1 MQLTR
6 LLLRQFRNHAETALE
21 FSPGLNLLLGD
32 NGEGKTNVLEGISYL
47 CLGRSFH
54 GASDAS
60 VVQMGTDGFL
70 VRGALASDG
79 GVEYK
84 VESGYASLSS
94 AKRLTIGGSEIG
106 RRTDLIGRFPV
117 VVLAPEHAGITAG
130 GPAERRKFLDLTVSQ
145 ASRIYLED
153 LVEYRRAL
161 RQRNKA
167 LLDAKLARRL
177 PGASLDPWSDLLIRS
192 GSRIAL
198 RRMEF
203 VEEFRPYVERAFAA
217 LAGVEEHP
225 SLAYVSEIVPERSM
239 TTEAAESAFRT
250 ALGTVEREE
259 AKAGT
264 TLVGPHRDELE
275 LEINERSVREFASQ
289 GQHKTFLVGLKLAE
303 FSYLKDRCN
312 ETPLLL
318 LDDVFSEL
326 DAHRCRHL
334 LDLVADAGQAFVTAT
349 DERLVPSDGRSAEP
363 RARFNV
369 QGGRVERI
377 EVARN

>member
-21 FSPGLNLLLGD
+21 LSPGLNLLLGD

-84 VESGYASLSS
+84 VESGYEPLSGT
-94 AKRLTIGGSEIG
+94 KRLTIGGTEIG

-145 ASRIYLED
+145 ASRVYLED
-153 LVEYRRAL
+153 LLEYRRAL
-161 RQRNKA
+161 RQRNKV
-167 LLDAKLARRL
+167 LLDAKLARRS
-177 PGASLDPWSDLLIRS
+177 PGPSLDPWTDLLVNS
-192 GSRIAL
+192 GSRIAM
-198 RRMEF
+198 RRREF
-203 VEEFRPYVERAFAA
+203 VEEFRPHVERAFAA
-217 LAGVEEHP
+217 LAGAEERP
-225 SLAYVSEIVPERSM
+225 TLAYASEILPEDPV
-239 TTEAAESAFRT
+239 AADTVAETFRT
-250 ALGTVEREE
+250 ALGRVEREE

-264 TLVGPHRDELE
+264 TLVGPHRDELD
-275 LEINERSVREFASQ
+275 LAINERSVREFASQ

-334 LDLVADAGQAFVTAT
+334 LGLVAEAGQAFVTAT
-349 DERLVPSDGRSAEP
+349 DERLVPPDGQRTAP
-363 RARFNV
+363 RTRFNV
-369 QGGRVERI
+369 QGGRIERI
-377 EVARN
+377 EVARS

>member
-21 FSPGLNLLLGD
+21 FSSGLNLLLGD

-60 VVQMGTDGFL
+60 VAQIGTDGFL
-70 VRGALASDG
+70 ARGVLASDG
-79 GVEYK
+79 GVQYK
-84 VESGYASLSS
+84 VESAYEAASGT
-94 AKRLTIGGSEIG
+94 KRVSVGGSEIG
-106 RRTDLIGRFPV
+106 RRTDLIGQFPV
-117 VVLAPEHAGITAG
+117 VVLAPEHAAITAG
-130 GPAERRKFLDLTVSQ
+130 GPAERRRFLDLTVSQ
-145 ASRIYLED
+145 ASRVYLED

-167 LLDAKLARRL
+167 LLDAKLARRS
-177 PGASLDPWSDLLIRS
+177 PGAAIGPWTELLVQS

-198 RRMEF
+198 RRREF
-203 VEEFRPYVERAFAA
+203 AHEFRPYVDRAFAA
-217 LAGVEEHP
+217 LTGIDEQP
-225 SLAYVSEIVPERSM
+225 SLHYRSEILPSSSM
-239 TTEAAESAFRT
+239 TVEAANDAFRK
-250 ALGTVEREE
+250 ALDAAEHEE

-264 TLVGPHRDELE
+264 TLVGPHRDELD
-275 LEINERSVREFASQ
+275 LTINELAVREYASQ

-303 FSYLKDRCN
+303 FSFLKDRCN

-334 LDLVADAGQAFVTAT
+334 LDLVATAGQAFVTAT
-349 DERLVPSDGRSAEP
+349 DERLVPTDGHTHTTK
-363 RARFNV
+363 ARFQV
-369 QGGRVERI
+369 HGGSVERI
-377 EVARN
+377 EHAGA

>member
-54 GASDAS
+54 GASDAT
-60 VVQMGTDGFL
+60 VVQMERDGFL
-70 VRGALASDG
+70 ARGVLASDG

-84 VESGYASLSS
+84 VESTYESLGGT
-94 AKRLTIGGSEIG
+94 KRLSIGGAEIG

-117 VVLAPEHAGITAG
+117 VVLAPEHAAITSG
-130 GPAERRKFLDLTVSQ
+130 GPGERRKFLDLTVSQ
-145 ASRIYLED
+145 ASRLYLED

-161 RQRNKA
+161 RQRNKM
-167 LLDAKLARRL
+167 LLDAKLAKRT
-177 PGASLDPWSDLLIRS
+177 PGSALEPWTDLLVRS

-198 RRMEF
+198 RRREF
-203 VEEFRPYVERAFAA
+203 VEEFRPYVERAFST
-217 LAGVEEHP
+217 LAGAEEQP
-225 SLAYVSEIVPERSM
+225 TLGYLSEILPETSM
-239 TTEAAESAFRT
+239 GPEAAEAAFRT
-250 ALGTVEREE
+250 ALSAAVREE

-264 TLVGPHRDELE
+264 TLAGPHRDELD
-275 LEINERSVREFASQ
+275 LRINGLSIREFASQ

-303 FSYLKDRCN
+303 FSYLKDRCR

-349 DERLVPSDGRSAEP
+349 DERLVPTDGRHAGT
-363 RARFNV
+363 RARFKV
-369 QGGRVERI
+369 HGGRVERI
-377 EVARN
+377 EAART

>member
-54 GASDAS
+54 GASDAT

-70 VRGALASDG
+70 SRGTLASDG

-84 VESGYASLSS
+84 VESAYEAAGGT
-94 AKRLTIGGSEIG
+94 KRVSVGGSEIG

-117 VVLAPEHAGITAG
+117 VVLAPEHAGVTAG

-153 LVEYRRAL
+153 LMEYRRAL
-161 RQRNKA
+161 RQRNKV
-167 LLDAKLARRL
+167 LLDARQARQS
-177 PGASLDPWSDLLIRS
+177 PGRALEPWTDLLVKS

-198 RRMEF
+198 RRREF
-203 VEEFRPYVERAFAA
+203 VEEFRPYVDRAFAA
-217 LAGVEEHP
+217 LAGGEERP
-225 SLAYVSEIVPERSM
+225 ELRYASEILTDPTAGPSE
-239 TTEAAESAFRT
+239 AESAFRT
-250 ALGTVEREE
+250 ALATLEREE
-259 AKAGT
+259 TKAGT

-275 LEINERSVREFASQ
+275 LAINGLSVREFASQ

-334 LDLVADAGQAFVTAT
+334 LDLVASAGQAFVTAT
-349 DERLVPSDGRSAEP
+349 DERLVPTDGRHDATK
-363 RARFNV
+363 ARFHV
-369 QGGRVERI
+369 HGGHVERI
-377 EVARN
+377 EAARS

>member
-60 VVQMGTDGFL
+60 VVQMGTDGFV

-84 VESGYASLSS
+84 VESGYESLSGS
-94 AKRLTIGGSEIG
+94 KRLTIGGTEIG

-130 GPAERRKFLDLTVSQ
+130 GPAERRRFLDLTVSQ
-145 ASRIYLED
+145 ASRMYLED

-161 RQRNKA
+161 RQRNKT
-167 LLDAKLARRL
+167 LLDAKLARRS
-177 PGASLDPWSDLLIRS
+177 PGAALDPWTDLLVRS
-192 GSRIAL
+192 GSRIAM
-198 RRMEF
+198 RRREF
-203 VEEFRPYVERAFAA
+203 VEEFRPHVERAFAA
-217 LAGVEEHP
+217 LAGTEERP
-225 SLAYVSEIVPERSM
+225 GLAYASEILHEGS
-239 TTEAAESAFRT
+239 TTVEAVTGAFRS
-250 ALGTVEREE
+250 ALGNVEREE

-275 LEINERSVREFASQ
+275 MAINERAVREFASQ

-334 LDLVADAGQAFVTAT
+334 LDLVAEAGQAFVTAT
-349 DERLVPSDGRSAEP
+349 DERLVPTDGRNAAP
-363 RARFNV
+363 RVRFNV
-369 QGGRVERI
+369 QGGRVERV
-377 EVARN
+377 EVARA

>member
-32 NGEGKTNVLEGISYL
+32 NGEGKTNILEGVSYL

-54 GASDAS
+54 GASDAT
-60 VVQMGTDGFL
+60 VVQMGTNGFL
-70 VRGALASDG
+70 VRGTLASDG
-79 GVEYK
+79 GVEFK
-84 VESGYASLSS
+84 VESVYEVPGGT
-94 AKRLTIGGSEIG
+94 KRVSVGGSEIG
-106 RRTDLIGRFPV
+106 RRTDLIGRFPL

-130 GPAERRKFLDLTVSQ
+130 GPAERRRFLDLTVSQ

-161 RQRNKA
+161 RQRNRV
-167 LLDAKLARRL
+167 LLDAKLARRT
-177 PGASLDPWSDLLIRS
+177 PGSALEPWTDLLVRT

-198 RRMEF
+198 RRQEF
-203 VEEFRPYVERAFAA
+203 VEEFRPYVDRAFAA
-217 LAGVEEHP
+217 LTGTREHP
-225 SLAYVSEIVPERSM
+225 TLLYASEVLPEASM
-239 TTEAAESAFRT
+239 TTEAAGEAFRT
-250 ALGTVEREE
+250 AIGAAEREE
-259 AKAGT
+259 TRAGT

-275 LEINERSVREFASQ
+275 LSINDRSVREFASQ

-334 LDLVADAGQAFVTAT
+334 LDLVAHAGQAFVTAT
-349 DERLVPSDGRSAEP
+349 DERLVPTDVHGGAMKS
-363 RARFNV
+363 RFTV
-369 QGGRVERI
+369 QKGRVEHVEHSRT
-377 EVARN
+377 

>member
-1 MQLTR
+1 MLLTR

-54 GASDAS
+54 GASDAT
-60 VVQMGTDGFL
+60 VVQMGADGFL
-70 VRGALASDG
+70 ARGSLLSDG

-84 VESGYASLSS
+84 VESAYEAMGG
-94 AKRLTIGGSEIG
+94 AKRVSIGGSEIG
-106 RRTDLIGRFPV
+106 RRTDLIGRFPL

-130 GPAERRKFLDLTVSQ
+130 GPAERRRFLDLTVSQ
-145 ASRIYLED
+145 ASRLYLDD
-153 LVEYRRAL
+153 LVDYRRAL
-161 RQRNKA
+161 RQRNKV
-167 LLDAKLARRL
+167 LLEAKLARRM
-177 PGASLDPWSDLLIRS
+177 PGSALDPWTDLLIKS

-198 RRMEF
+198 RRLEF
-203 VEEFRPYVERAFAA
+203 VEEFRPYVDRAFAA
-217 LAGVEEHP
+217 LTGTSEHP
-225 SLAYVSEIVPERSM
+225 TLSYVSEVLPKPSM
-239 TTEAAESAFRT
+239 TPEAVAEAFR
-250 ALGTVEREE
+250 AAMGAAEREE

-264 TLVGPHRDELE
+264 TLVGPHRDELD
-275 LEINERSVREFASQ
+275 LAINDRSVRDFASQ

-303 FSYLKDRCN
+303 FSYLKDRCS

-334 LDLVADAGQAFVTAT
+334 LGLVAEAGQAFVTAT
-349 DERLVPSDGRSAEP
+349 DERLVPVDDRDGATRS
-363 RARFNV
+363 RFHV
-369 QGGRVERI
+369 HEGHVERI
-377 EVARN
+377 EHART